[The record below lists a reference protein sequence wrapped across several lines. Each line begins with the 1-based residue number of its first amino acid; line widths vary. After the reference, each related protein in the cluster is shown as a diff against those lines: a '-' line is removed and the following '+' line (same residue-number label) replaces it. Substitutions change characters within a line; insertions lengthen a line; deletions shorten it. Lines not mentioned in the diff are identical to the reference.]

1 MTSSAEQNASS
12 AQPSQA
18 KPPVAYDEFEDDC
31 FSCRATGSAAFI
43 GLGVYSYYTG
53 MAQLRKQE
61 QSIMRGATRY
71 KMGSRQLGI
80 ASISAAL
87 VGLGLWRAFN

>member
-1 MTSSAEQNASS
+1 MSSSADQNAPPAEPSK
-12 AQPSQA
+12 AQ
-18 KPPVAYDEFEDDC
+18 PPVAYDQFEDDC

-61 QSIMRGATRY
+61 KTIMRGATKY